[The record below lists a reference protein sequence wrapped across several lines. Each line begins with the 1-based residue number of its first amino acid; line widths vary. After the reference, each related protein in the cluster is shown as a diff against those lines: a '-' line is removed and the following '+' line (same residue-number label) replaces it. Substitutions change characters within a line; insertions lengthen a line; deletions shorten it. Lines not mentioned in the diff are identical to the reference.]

1 MRARPGRLLG
11 GLLVLGWAVALI
23 AVVATTP
30 HRQPVDR
37 EPSAAQELLR
47 AWERSRQATFV
58 RSGTFERRRPATGA
72 AITSEDVLA
81 QRPPERLHRQL
92 GSIEVRDGTT
102 LTTCAAP
109 IADQSPPPCR
119 TSESTRGYDAAVAA
133 EVASLRSLVTGEA
146 PLYFVTRA
154 EGCFDLRQRRP
165 DPRAP
170 FGLEA
175 RFCFDGPTGAPID
188 SRVRYEGGVEEVITV
203 LELRA
208 EVTDA
213 DLRP

>member
-11 GLLVLGWAVALI
+11 GLLVLGWAAALTI
-23 AVVATTP
+23 VVVTTP
-30 HRQPVDR
+30 HRQPPTPDGR
-37 EPSAAQELLR
+37 AAEALVQ
-47 AWERSRQATFV
+47 AWERSRQATVV

-81 QRPPERLHRQL
+81 QRPPARLHRQL
-92 GSIEVRDGTT
+92 GSVEVRDDAVR
-102 LTTCAAP
+102 TTCAAA
-109 IADQSPPPCR
+109 IGGQSPPPCR
-119 TSESTRGYDAAVAA
+119 TSESARGYQADVAA
-133 EVASLRSLVTGEA
+133 EVASLRALVTGEA
-146 PLYFVTRA
+146 ALYSVTRE
-154 EGCFDLRQRRP
+154 EGCFDLRQGRP

-170 FGLEA
+170 FGVEA
-175 RFCFDGPTGAPID
+175 RFCFDDLTGAPID

-203 LELRA
+203 LELRS